1 MIVTTSRRMGIAL
14 FAALVA
20 PGCIPSNVVAKE
32 NRAVELDDF
41 EIEGQPWNA
50 PTMDA
55 IPGVWRSFRITGD
68 AAASLAEIAYSFGSG
83 GNYSGAALSFG
94 DELPSFEVLQ
104 GTWAIDDRGFVLDG
118 EPVACRVRE
127 GVLEFQAPAGAVY
140 LRRIALR

>member
-1 MIVTTSRRMGIAL
+1 MAASRRVRIAL
-14 FAALVA
+14 LTALVA

-41 EIEGQPWNA
+41 EIEIEGKPWSA
-50 PTMDA
+50 PTADA

-68 AAASLAEIAYSFGSG
+68 AAASLAEIAYSFGQAG
-83 GNYSGAALSFG
+83 TYSGAALSFG
-94 DELPSFEVLQ
+94 AELPTFEVLQ

-127 GVLEFQAPAGAVY
+127 GVLEFEAPAGAVY